1 MFKSIVSDA
10 RDWTL
15 FGDKRLGEASS
26 DCTGIVACGVC
37 GNLLACSA
45 VASYQSEPM
54 ASWLAHDR
62 FWSSSSRFVPR
73 LGRRPSH
80 RYGNDPG
87 PRQIKFLT
95 HLLKYLK
102 YAKKDR
108 LIFKAYEGK
117 RDHESY
123 IAHLQLHFQCDAD
136 LGGNLD
142 NGHSQT
148 SYLGLY
154 AGAALIKGVFRHQL
168 LSQRSNR
175 LHTR

>member
-1 MFKSIVSDA
+1 MYALNVLS
-10 RDWTL
+10 
-15 FGDKRLGEASS
+15 
-26 DCTGIVACGVC
+26 
-37 GNLLACSA
+37 
-45 VASYQSEPM
+45 
-54 ASWLAHDR
+54 
-62 FWSSSSRFVPR
+62 
-73 LGRRPSH
+73 

-87 PRQIKFLT
+87 PRYIKFLT

-123 IAHLQLHFQCDAD
+123 TSYLQLHFQCDAD

-148 SYLGLY
+148 SYLGYLCGDLICWGSTDQGSVSTST
-154 AGAALIKGVFRHQL
+154 AESEIKAVAHALKAEVIAFLNTMGWIPP
-168 LSQRSNR
+168 
-175 LHTR
+175 T